1 MPYFIFHV
9 TESENAKKELQH
21 LDTFDKYQD
30 AKAYSRAKRAEL
42 SPETPHIQI
51 KMMHAGTLSE
61 AEILLTTTR
70 EAPIIGD
77 D

>member
-1 MPYFIFHV
+1 MPYFIFQI
-9 TESENAKKELQH
+9 TNQPESTKKELKH
-21 LDTFDKYQD
+21 IETFDKYRPAREYCRNQ
-30 AKAYSRAKRAEL
+30 RAHLTDEKSL
-42 SPETPHIQI
+42 I
-51 KMMHAGTLSE
+51 KMIHAGSISE